1 MSTIRPVDV
10 PDSYYTAQQND
21 SIELNDLGASRG
33 KLKMLHKYELD
44 VFDYS
49 EKAAYIE

>member
-10 PDSYYTAQQND
+10 SDSYYTAQQND
-21 SIELNDLGASRG
+21 SIRLNDLGASLG
-33 KLKMLHKYELD
+33 ELKMLHKYERG
-44 VFDYS
+44 VFGCS